1 TDAVI
6 SYHRVTAVAG
16 QSVTLPCYYNGEVTS
31 MCWGRG
37 ACAWLDCGTNIIWTD
52 GYRVT
57 YRRDGRYQLNGHIGG
72 RDVSLTINNA
82 ALSDSGLYC
91 CRIEVRGWFNDIKTT
106 LELRV
111 NPAYIV
117 SSPSSQVK
125 NQPAMWETWLRSL
138 ITKSCTQLCDFHFHS
153 HHITK
158 WLSGK
163 FMFFY
168 VDVDILIFLTTCIL
182 PLKFLMKTEL
192 NTQSLYKLGLFF
204 NLNEIDISTS

>member
-6 SYHRVTAVAG
+6 SYHRVTAMAG

-37 ACAWLDCGTNIIWTD
+37 ACPWLNCGTNIIWTD
-52 GYRVT
+52 VYRVT

-111 NPAYIV
+111 NPE
-117 SSPSSQVK
+117 SQKMLVLYTCGRRLCVEK
-125 NQPAMWETWLRSL
+125 RLLTLCLQPNTL
-138 ITKSCTQLCDFHFHS
+138 
-153 HHITK
+153 
-158 WLSGK
+158 
-163 FMFFY
+163 
-168 VDVDILIFLTTCIL
+168 
-182 PLKFLMKTEL
+182 LKFSCSFHRGFPGGKWHLCYPFIYFHPVGQLLELHLKERMNIYIKMYKTRYTLLLFIIMKIL
-192 NTQSLYKLGLFF
+192 LPV
-204 NLNEIDISTS
+204 